1 MTQTRTDP
9 EGVTHRAVL
18 RLDRD
23 ARAEADDSLA
33 IETPVALVFNGISHA
48 VMMATPADL
57 EDFARGFTLT
67 EGLVD
72 DVGDIYGIETVGG
85 DRGIELQIEI
95 ASRMFV
101 RLKERRRSMAGPTG
115 CGLCGIDDLDALDL
129 RPPRVVPPA
138 WLADFDAAAIAR
150 AMRELAGRQP
160 LNALT
165 GGVHAAGWAD
175 PQGALIEVRE
185 DVGRHNALDKLLG
198 ALAVRKLTPDD
209 GFVVMSSRA
218 SVELVRKC
226 ARLGV
231 PLLATISA
239 ATSLAVE
246 VATDT
251 GVRLH
256 GFSRGDRSVQY
267 TI

>member
-1 MTQTRTDP
+1 MTFPD
-9 EGVTHRAVL
+9 GVNQRAVI
-18 RLDRD
+18 RFEHGE
-23 ARAEADDSLA
+23 ATAADDTLA

-72 DVGDIYGIETVGG
+72 EPGDIYGIEVLGG
-85 DRGIELQIEI
+85 ERGIELQVEI

-101 RLKERRRSMAGPTG
+101 RLKERRRSMAGPSG

-129 RPPRVVPPA
+129 RPKQVTAPG
-138 WLADFDAAAIAR
+138 WLAGFDETAIAR
-150 AMRELAGRQP
+150 AMRELGEQQP

-165 GGVHAAGWAD
+165 GGIHAAGFAD
-175 PQGALIEVRE
+175 PQGRVLAVRE

-198 ALAVRKLTPDD
+198 ALAVLKLAPGN

-226 ARLGV
+226 ASQGV

-246 VATDT
+246 VAGDT

-256 GFSRGDRSVQY
+256 GFCRGDRSVRY
-267 TI
+267 AG